1 MSRFKL
7 ARYNFAVRVI
17 KTIPEM
23 RDLSD
28 SWRGEGLILGFVPTM
43 GALHEGHLSLIR
55 IARSKADRVVVS
67 VFVNPTQ
74 FGPSEDYT
82 RYPRNT
88 DEDLAACEEEGADAV
103 FMPSVEEMYP
113 KGYSTYVEVEG
124 LTEGLCG
131 RFRPGH
137 FRGVA
142 TVVTKLFNAVR
153 PHIAVFGMKD
163 AQQFFVIK
171 RMTRDLD
178 FGIEIVPGP
187 TVREPDGL
195 AMSSRNR
202 YLSPQER
209 AEAPVLYRALLV
221 AKDLIEQNGVRDPSE
236 VKREMNRFI
245 SEESSLVRVQYIEIV
260 DTTELK
266 PVELVEGEVLI
277 AIAAFL
283 GNTRLI
289 DNIILNA

>member
-1 MSRFKL
+1 MQ
-7 ARYNFAVRVI
+7 
-17 KTIPEM
+17 
-23 RDLSD
+23 DLSD
-28 SWRGEGLILGFVPTM
+28 SWRRQGLVIGFVPTM

-55 IARSKADRVVVS
+55 IARSRADRVVVS

-88 DEDLAACEEEGADAV
+88 DEDLSACEGEGVDAV
-103 FMPSVEEMYP
+103 FVPSVEDMYP
-113 KGYSTYVEVEG
+113 EAYSTYIEVEG

-142 TVVTKLFNAVR
+142 TVVAKLFNAVR
-153 PHIAVFGMKD
+153 PHLAVFGMKD

-187 TVREPDGL
+187 TIREPDGL

-202 YLSPQER
+202 YLSPEER
-209 AEAPVLYRALLV
+209 ADAPVLYRALLV
-221 AKDLIEQNGVRDPSE
+221 AKDLIEQSGIRDPLE
-236 VKREMNRFI
+236 IKKEMNRFI

-260 DTTELK
+260 DTTDLK
-266 PVELVEGEVLI
+266 PVELIEGEVMI

-289 DNIILNA
+289 DNIILGA